1 MAGENNNQAVRVY
14 SKQFMQLL
22 QAVYAKRAYFGDIF
36 GTVQALDG
44 VSNNK
49 TAMSI
54 KTSDIP
60 VAVQEYST
68 DKNTAFG
75 TGTGSSNRFGERTE
89 VIYTDTDVPFS
100 WNWAIHEGIDR
111 STVNADF
118 QSAVAD
124 RLDLQAQAK
133 VQLFDD
139 KASAYLS
146 SIAGTTKQLA
156 DYSPEAVLALFN
168 DLASTYVNLQTVG
181 VKVAKVRPELYNAII
196 DHPITTTAKSSS
208 ANIDENGIVTFKGFK
223 IEEVPDAKFADNELA
238 IVAIQ
243 NIGRQFT
250 GIDTVRTMESEDFNG
265 VALQG
270 AGQAGEYIIPANRKA
285 VLKVVQGAGVPEA

>member
-14 SKQFMQLL
+14 SKQFTQLL
-22 QAVYAKRAYFGDIF
+22 QAVYAKQAYFGDIF

-75 TGTGSSNRFGERTE
+75 TGTGNSTRFGQRTE

-111 STVNADF
+111 ATVNADF

-139 KASAYLS
+139 KAAAYLS
-146 SIAGTTKQLA
+146 SIAGATKTLS

-181 VKVAKVRPELYNAII
+181 VKVAKVRPELYNAIV
-196 DHPITTTAKSSS
+196 DHPITTTAKNSG
-208 ANIDENGIVTFKGFK
+208 ANIDQNGILTFKGFK
-223 IEEVPDAKFADNELA
+223 IEEVPDAKFADGEVA
-238 IVAIQ
+238 ITAIQ

-285 VLKVVQGAGVPEA
+285 VLKVTKVPEA

>member
-75 TGTGSSNRFGERTE
+75 TGTGSSSRFGERTE

-100 WNWAIHEGIDR
+100 WNWAIHEGVDR

-146 SIAGTTKQLA
+146 SIAGEKKLA
-156 DYSPEAVLALFN
+156 DYSPEKVLALFN
-168 DLASTYVNLQTVG
+168 DLSSTYVNLQTVG

-223 IEEVPDAKFADNELA
+223 IQEVPDDKFAENELA

-285 VLKVVQGAGVPEA
+285 VLKVVKGTAVPEA